1 MANIIRINRNFS
13 LGQVIL
19 MNVKD
24 KLKLL
29 RQSSPND
36 LLYKFD
42 LGNVFPVDIMKLL
55 EKLDIKVIPYDFSNL
70 EKNDYKNQVIEKGI
84 ILGAAVHSGDRIGLF
99 YRQDDSEKRKRFTL
113 AHELAHCCLHMDENT
128 PEHIEFRND
137 QANIN
142 DKKEYDANIFAGE
155 LLIPEGPLRY
165 ALENLIMPK
174 VEILAQIFG
183 VSLNVMKARLKYL
196 NIDAYE

>member
-1 MANIIRINRNFS
+1 MNI
-13 LGQVIL
+13 
-19 MNVKD
+19 KE
-24 KLKLL
+24 KLRLL
-29 RQSSPND
+29 RQSTPND

-113 AHELAHCCLHMDENT
+113 AHE
-128 PEHIEFRND
+128 
-137 QANIN
+137 
-142 DKKEYDANIFAGE
+142 
-155 LLIPEGPLRY
+155 
-165 ALENLIMPK
+165 
-174 VEILAQIFG
+174 
-183 VSLNVMKARLKYL
+183 
-196 NIDAYE
+196 